1 MLKLRFLLNEYPE
14 FRISLSSQ
22 RQDPG
27 IGMFKF
33 EFIDNQLLC
42 YCSYLEKETLKKDF
56 KIDPS

>member
-33 EFIDNQLLC
+33 EFIDNQLGML
-42 YCSYLEKETLKKDF
+42 LHLFRKRNPKKDF